1 MQVDFN
7 FVLLQPPIVEHL
19 YIYVNLLILSFLEQI
34 CNITYSY
41 KENFH
46 LLNNPPLIE
55 ISISYC
61 SPCLLPLCP
70 MMLSRYV

>member
-1 MQVDFN
+1 MLVDFH

-41 KENFH
+41 KEKFGKTDEKLREKN
-46 LLNNPPLIE
+46 
-55 ISISYC
+55 
-61 SPCLLPLCP
+61 
-70 MMLSRYV
+70 